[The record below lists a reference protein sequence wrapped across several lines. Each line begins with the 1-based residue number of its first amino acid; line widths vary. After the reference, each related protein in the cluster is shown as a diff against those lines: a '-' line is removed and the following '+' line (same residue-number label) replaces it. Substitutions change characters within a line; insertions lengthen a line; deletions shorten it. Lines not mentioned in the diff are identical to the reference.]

1 MTTFLDLLLDAANAI
16 EHAAPQ
22 ASRQRFNPRPAGV
35 IRPGRSSE
43 MVLKVLRDHG
53 GLMTEGQIRYRT
65 GLNHSRASWALLF
78 LQNQGHI
85 EAMPETFRN
94 SRYKRYRAKVGG
106 ISDE

>member
-1 MTTFLDLLLDAANAI
+1 MNFLEELERVARAVEAA
-16 EHAAPQ
+16 EPRKQH
-22 ASRQRFNPRPAGV
+22 FNPRPAGV

-43 MVLKVLRDHG
+43 AVLSVLRDHG

-94 SRYKRYRAKVGG
+94 SRYKRYRAKIGG
-106 ISDE
+106 TSDE